1 MRDGRRKRL
10 GLVEGSK
17 GTVGDTYLDRIL
29 TDAEATE
36 NPYTIAAD
44 TDVNFDTR
52 DFRNISDTYNY
63 YYGGGADASTAA
75 ATQDFTG
82 GEMIDTSG
90 GGQATSG
97 VNVTTGTNTPEQ
109 QRLIDEGIGVQL
121 EPGTP
126 VVAPSEMPV
135 TQQEMDDFNAIPV
148 NQNYDLLNST
158 YDTEI
163 EDEIYEGP
171 TSTYDAG
178 KEDEIYKETP
188 TYYDGTATLQDAGAG
203 EGDMY
208 TTDFQGG
215 EPLSFDDRNQS
226 IEDID
231 RVSAPY
237 GRNPITGEAYQ
248 TPRSIADQNAVLGQT
263 FEPEQQGIIDQVFS
277 KVGSTAKNIMDDFS
291 RIPGAIVDF
300 ANQTVDIFGKKINIG
315 KTLLS
320 AGVNRIVGG
329 PISLV
334 FDAAMA
340 LGKMLPKDSLENS
353 TTRSIAAQL
362 TAEND
367 YEYNMQSGNIGQDP
381 FGRNPVSA
389 FGNYEQT
396 LAEDAAYVGDSNFSN
411 AKKQYAQDYFNAKS
425 EVAGGVDMGDGTVL
439 GPGEALGDVVSLEDM
454 LQEQRDTSIDAGIQ
468 AADDDSSS
476 EMLDTPTDIVDV
488 QAVKDAIKKAEEST
502 ITNNI
507 TSNQIDEFNID
518 PVDDISLIDAAAD
531 YQVQPT
537 NVYQGGGSD
546 SSTVDSSGNVTDSSG
561 QSQGNINDEF
571 SQPKSTFEDQSY
583 SGGGGG
589 GGNGGGKSIVC
600 TAMYQTT
607 GLEDWSKAMKI
618 WYIYQ
623 KKYLTIQ
630 HQEGYHKLFKPF
642 VKGMHKNKI
651 IRAIGAHVAK
661 HRTQDLK
668 HIMFGSKSSWLGRVY
683 RKILEPICYLVG
695 KYAK

>member
-10 GLVEGSK
+10 GLVEGSE

-29 TDAEATE
+29 TDAQAAE
-36 NPYTIAAD
+36 NYNTIAAD

-63 YYGGGADASTAA
+63 YYGGGADA
-75 ATQDFTG
+75 ATVPATPTTPGAGDGGSSDGGTG
-82 GEMIDTSG
+82 GG
-90 GGQATSG
+90 GGG
-97 VNVTTGTNTPEQ
+97 TTPNANTPFEDY
-109 QRLIDEGIGVQL
+109 LIDEGAGIQT
-121 EPGTP
+121 EPGTI
-126 VVAPSEMPV
+126 VAPGEYPSTQDEMDSFNQIPV
-135 TQQEMDDFNAIPV
+135 TNVAEFPTGDASLAEQIAAEDRAAKALANEQALTNQEDYRMS
-148 NQNYDLLNST
+148 QYDS
-158 YDTEI
+158 
-163 EDEIYEGP
+163 P
-171 TSTYDAG
+171 
-178 KEDEIYKETP
+178 TP

-208 TTDFQGG
+208 QSDYQGG

-237 GRNPITGEAYQ
+237 GRNPITGEAYE

-263 FEPEQQGIIDQVFS
+263 FATDDVDADGNLLQSGIDKMKSIFP
-277 KVGSTAKNIMDDFS
+277 DFN
-291 RIPGAIVDF
+291 PLA
-300 ANQTVDIFGKKINIG
+300 AIG
-315 KTLLS
+315 KIAFNSYIGAPVTLAFDALKKLPSGISTTTNKAREVGLLS
-320 AGVNRIVGG
+320 G
-329 PISLV
+329 
-334 FDAAMA
+334 D
-340 LGKMLPKDSLENS
+340 
-353 TTRSIAAQL
+353 TTV
-362 TAEND
+362 T
-367 YEYNMQSGNIGQDP
+367 QDIY
-381 FGRNPVSA
+381 GINTQSA
-389 FGNYEQT
+389 FGDYNKYAVDKAEELQT
-396 LAEDAAYVGDSNFSN
+396 KFDNGDLQQYKEDGTLTYLGEKQAKYADYAKTSGADGDINP
-411 AKKQYAQDYFNAKS
+411 
-425 EVAGGVDMGDGTVL
+425 EGTGDGSVMESVYDAPTV
-439 GPGEALGDVVSLEDM
+439 ETI
-454 LQEQRDTSIDAGIQ
+454 DTGVLTE
-468 AADDDSSS
+468 DDDDFVIGD
-476 EMLDTPTDIVDV
+476 ETPVDINGNVINNNTDIVDV
-488 QAVKDAIKKAEEST
+488 QAVKDNIKKAEEST

-518 PVDDISLIDAAAD
+518 PVEDISLIDAAAN

-537 NVYQGGGSD
+537 NVYQDNNDGGGGG
-546 SSTVDSSGNVTDSSG
+546 STVDSSGNVTDSSG

-571 SQPKSTFEDQSY
+571 SQPESTYQGGTTQRPG

-589 GGNGGGKSIVC
+589 GGGGKSIIC

-642 VKGMHKNKI
+642 VKGMHKSQI

-668 HIMFGSKSSWLGRVY
+668 HVMFGSKSSWLGRMY
-683 RKILEPICYLVG
+683 RKILEPVCYLVG
-695 KYAK
+695 KYVK